1 MESLIVRLKVND
13 TVHELL
19 VSPNKVLLEVLREN
33 LRLTGTK
40 FGCGL
45 GQCGTC
51 TVLINN
57 KAERSCMLTVD
68 FVQGKKLTTIEGLAT
83 NGELHPVQKAFMQH
97 DALQCGFCTP
107 GMILNAC
114 SLLHENPEPSSQEI
128 IDGMEENLCRCG
140 TYGRIIEA
148 VQTAAKEMEGGIK
161 L

>member
-1 MESLIVRLKVND
+1 MKEIIRFELNKKPVELSVNPDDSLLWIIRSSLN
-13 TVHELL
+13 
-19 VSPNKVLLEVLREN
+19 
-33 LRLTGTK
+33 LTGTK

-57 KAERSCMLTVD
+57 KAERSCMLSVD
-68 FVQGKKLTTIEGLAT
+68 FVQGKKVTTIEGLAT
-83 NGELHPVQKAFMQH
+83 NGELHPVQKAFMKN

-107 GMILNAC
+107 GMILTAC
-114 SLLHENPEPSSQEI
+114 SLLYENPEPSSQEI

-140 TYGRIIEA
+140 TYGRVIDAI
-148 VQTAAKEMEGGIK
+148 QMAAKEMEGGIK

>member
-1 MESLIVRLKVND
+1 MKEIIRFELNKQPLELSVNPDDSLLWVIRSSLN
-13 TVHELL
+13 
-19 VSPNKVLLEVLREN
+19 
-33 LRLTGTK
+33 LTGTK

-68 FVQGKKLTTIEGLAT
+68 FVQGKKVTTIEGLAT

>member
-1 MESLIVRLKVND
+1 MKEIIKFELNKKTLELSVNPDDSLLWVIRSSLN
-13 TVHELL
+13 
-19 VSPNKVLLEVLREN
+19 
-33 LRLTGTK
+33 LTGTK
-40 FGCGL
+40 FGCGM
-45 GQCGTC
+45 GHCGTC

-57 KAERSCMLTVD
+57 KAERSCMLTAD
-68 FVQGKKLTTIEGLAT
+68 FVHGKKVLTIEGLAY
-83 NGELHPVQKAFMQH
+83 NGNLHPVQKAFMKH

-107 GMILNAC
+107 GMILTAC

-148 VQTAAKEMEGGIK
+148 IQTAAKEMEGGIK

>member
-1 MESLIVRLKVND
+1 MKEIIRFELNDKPVELAANSDDSLLWAIRSSLN
-13 TVHELL
+13 
-19 VSPNKVLLEVLREN
+19 
-33 LRLTGTK
+33 LTGTK

-68 FVQGKKLTTIEGLAT
+68 FVEGKKVKTIEGLAS
-83 NGELHPVQKAFMQH
+83 NGELHPVQKAFMEN

-107 GMILNAC
+107 GMILTAC
-114 SLLHENPEPSSQEI
+114 SLLHENPEPTHQEI

-140 TYGRIIEA
+140 TYSRIIEA
-148 VQTAAKEMEGGIK
+148 IQTAAKEMKGGIK

>member
-1 MESLIVRLKVND
+1 MKEIIRFELNKKPLELSVNPDDSLLWVIRSSLN
-13 TVHELL
+13 
-19 VSPNKVLLEVLREN
+19 
-33 LRLTGTK
+33 LTGTK

-68 FVQGKKLTTIEGLAT
+68 FVQGKKLTTIEGLVN
-83 NGELHPVQKAFMQH
+83 NGELHPVQKAFMKH

-148 VQTAAKEMEGGIK
+148 VQTAANEMEGGIK

>member
-1 MESLIVRLKVND
+1 MKGIIRFELNKKPI
-13 TVHELL
+13 ELL
-19 VSPNKVLLEVLREN
+19 ANPDDSLLWAIRSSLN
-33 LRLTGTK
+33 LTGTK

-57 KAERSCMLTVD
+57 IAERSCMLTVD
-68 FVQGKKLTTIEGLAT
+68 FVEGKKVTTIEGLAS
-83 NGELHPVQKAFMQH
+83 NGELHPVQKAFMKH

-107 GMILNAC
+107 GMILTAT

-140 TYGRIIEA
+140 AHGRIIEA
-148 VQTAAKEMEGGIK
+148 IQSASKEMKGGIK

>member
-1 MESLIVRLKVND
+1 MKEIIQFELNKKPVELSANPDDSLLWAIRSSLN
-13 TVHELL
+13 
-19 VSPNKVLLEVLREN
+19 
-33 LRLTGTK
+33 LTGTK

-68 FVQGKKLTTIEGLAT
+68 FVEGKKVTTIEGLAS
-83 NGELHPVQKAFMQH
+83 NGELHPVQKAFMKH

-107 GMILNAC
+107 GMILTAT
-114 SLLHENPEPSSQEI
+114 SLLHDNPEPSSQEI

-140 TYGRIIEA
+140 THGRIIEA
-148 VQTAAKEMEGGIK
+148 IQSASKEMKGGIK
-161 L
+161 F

>member
-1 MESLIVRLKVND
+1 MKETIRFELNKKSL
-13 TVHELL
+13 EL
-19 VSPNKVLLEVLREN
+19 SANPDDSLLWVIRSSLN
-33 LRLTGTK
+33 LTGTK

-57 KAERSCMLTVD
+57 KAERSCMLTID
-68 FVQGKKLTTIEGLAT
+68 FVQEKKVTTIEGLAT
-83 NGELHPVQKAFMQH
+83 NGELHPVQKAFMKH

-114 SLLHENPEPSSQEI
+114 GLLHENPEPSSQDI

-148 VQTAAKEMEGGIK
+148 IQTAAKEMEGGIK

>member
-1 MESLIVRLKVND
+1 MKEIIRFELNKKPLELSVNADDSLLWVIRSGLN
-13 TVHELL
+13 
-19 VSPNKVLLEVLREN
+19 
-33 LRLTGTK
+33 LTGTK

-68 FVQGKKLTTIEGLAT
+68 FVQDKKVTTIEGLAT
-83 NGELHPVQKAFMQH
+83 NGDLHPVQKAFMKH

-107 GMILNAC
+107 GMILTAC
-114 SLLHENPEPSSQEI
+114 SLLHENPEPSSKEI
-128 IDGMEENLCRCG
+128 IEGMEENLCRCG
-140 TYGRIIEA
+140 TYGRIIDA
-148 VQTAAKEMEGGIK
+148 IQTAAKEMEGGIK

>member
-1 MESLIVRLKVND
+1 MKETIRFELNKKPLELSVNPDDSLLWVIRSSLN
-13 TVHELL
+13 
-19 VSPNKVLLEVLREN
+19 
-33 LRLTGTK
+33 LTGTK

-68 FVQGKKLTTIEGLAT
+68 FVQGKKVTTIEGLAT

>member
-1 MESLIVRLKVND
+1 MKEIIRFELNKKPLELSVNADDSLLWIIRSGLN
-13 TVHELL
+13 
-19 VSPNKVLLEVLREN
+19 
-33 LRLTGTK
+33 LTGTK

-57 KAERSCMLTVD
+57 KAERSCMLTID
-68 FVQGKKLTTIEGLAT
+68 FVQGKKVTTIEGLAT
-83 NGELHPVQKAFMQH
+83 NGDLHPVQKAFMKN

-128 IDGMEENLCRCG
+128 IEGMEENLCRCG

-148 VQTAAKEMEGGIK
+148 VQSAAKEMEGGIK

>member
-1 MESLIVRLKVND
+1 MKETIRFELNKKPLELSVNPDDSLLWVIRSSLN
-13 TVHELL
+13 
-19 VSPNKVLLEVLREN
+19 
-33 LRLTGTK
+33 LTGTK

-83 NGELHPVQKAFMQH
+83 NGELHPVQKAFMKH

-114 SLLHENPEPSSQEI
+114 SLLHENPEPSSQDI

-148 VQTAAKEMEGGIK
+148 IQTAAKEMEGGIK